1 MKTTSISEKIS
12 TNVATKEQEEQEEEE
27 YNEEESSCS
36 NEAVETVPHHKTPN
50 GSNFFCKLKRNIA
63 NMSYYKWLKVAK
75 KRKEEKK
82 KQEEKEKERQ
92 RLCRHE
98 NDRLYREAIAHQ
110 TQRRPQARRANKGSS
125 AHNKKGRER
134 FEMKFHY
141 PVSFR
146 RKAHDD
152 LCKGL
157 LDLEHLYEPRF
168 EMKFHY
174 PLSFRRKAH
183 DDLRKGLLDLEHLY
197 EPTIDKSQTRITDF
211 FAKKS

>member
-1 MKTTSISEKIS
+1 
-12 TNVATKEQEEQEEEE
+12 
-27 YNEEESSCS
+27 
-36 NEAVETVPHHKTPN
+36 
-50 GSNFFCKLKRNIA
+50 
-63 NMSYYKWLKVAK
+63 MSYYKWLKVAK

-110 TQRRPQARRANKGSS
+110 TQRRPQARRANKGS

-197 EPTIDKSQTRITDF
+197 EPSTDKSQTRITDF

>member
-12 TNVATKEQEEQEEEE
+12 TNVATEEQEEQEEQE
-27 YNEEESSCS
+27 YSEEESSCS
-36 NEAVETVPHHKTPN
+36 NEAVETVSHHKTPN
-50 GSNFFCKLKRNIA
+50 GSNFFCKLKQKIA
-63 NMSYYKWLKVAK
+63 TMSYYKWLKVAK
-75 KRKEEKK
+75 KRKEEKQ

-98 NDRLYREAIAHQ
+98 NDRLYREAMAHQ
-110 TQRRPQARRANKGSS
+110 TQRCPQARRANKGS
-125 AHNKKGRER
+125 AHGKGRER